1 MLGDKNHRGEAES
14 AGRKDWNGAR
24 RWIPFTG
31 NRCPGLLVFRQ
42 TAIPPGST
50 EIFQRI
56 EKDRSMER
64 ICIRRVVSI
73 SWQENLEFDFNFDKP
88 NAYPNL
94 SSIE

>member
-1 MLGDKNHRGEAES
+1 
-14 AGRKDWNGAR
+14 
-24 RWIPFTG
+24 
-31 NRCPGLLVFRQ
+31 
-42 TAIPPGST
+42 
-50 EIFQRI
+50 
-56 EKDRSMER
+56 MER